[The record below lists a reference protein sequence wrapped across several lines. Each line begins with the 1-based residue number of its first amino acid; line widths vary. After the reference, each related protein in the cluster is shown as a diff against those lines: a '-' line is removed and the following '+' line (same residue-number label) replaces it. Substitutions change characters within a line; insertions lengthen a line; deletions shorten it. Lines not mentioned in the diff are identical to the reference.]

1 MHAGKFANE
10 NGALACDTAAEMA
23 EAVADAVASDAAE
36 ASSSSGE
43 EEEEEATPAAKE
55 EEAGDAAVEEVVEG
69 NGVEEEGKADL

>member
-23 EAVADAVASDAAE
+23 EAVADAVAS
-36 ASSSSGE
+36 SSGG